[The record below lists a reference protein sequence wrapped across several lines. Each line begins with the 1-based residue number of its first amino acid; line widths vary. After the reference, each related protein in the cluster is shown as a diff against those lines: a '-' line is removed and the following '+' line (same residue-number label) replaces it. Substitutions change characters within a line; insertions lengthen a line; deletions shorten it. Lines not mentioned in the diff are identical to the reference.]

1 MNNIN
6 QTWFEPRITYV
17 NGVQTNSVSAL
28 SRSNVFSFSGFG
40 VGNHIDPTPGSFT
53 HTVTERMKGN
63 QWITSLVAPFNKTL
77 VTGPDA
83 SSNYGQG
90 IPPTDLDATES
101 SNLQNKA
108 LERLYKKMST
118 KNGAVSEGIDASVD
132 VGESRETKKM
142 VAKAVKSAG
151 QVVTVA
157 KQVGERVFKKGKVVG
172 ELANAWLAYTYGW
185 KPLLDDIHELAEFT
199 SVYYK
204 EFTFRGTASVN
215 RPHARY
221 GIDTAWPTTIPIRTE
236 SIGYVSKRILYS
248 VTCSVDDQTAFD
260 LNRITSLDPKRI
272 TWELLPMS
280 FVLDWFVDIGGY
292 LQLQEAALG
301 RGLTFKRGFLTVSN
315 LNFYKARVYGAGKS
329 GTNLYQVDLQAS
341 RKVTGKSRTKLLG
354 FPRPAYPTLQVDLG
368 WRRILSSGAL
378 LAQALG
384 HPNHDVVR
392 RAAEAVPNW
401 SRRNKR
407 DYYTGWSGDKWS

>member
-6 QTWFEPRITYV
+6 RNTYDLWAQYL
-17 NGVQTNSVSAL
+17 NGTVQSSAYYL
-28 SRSNVFSFSGFG
+28 SRSNVFSFTGFG
-40 VGNHIDPTPGSFT
+40 VGNHVDPTPGSFV
-53 HTVTERMKGN
+53 HTVQERMKGN
-63 QWITSLVAPFNKTL
+63 IWRTSLVAPFNKIFI
-77 VTGPDA
+77 TGPEGGY
-83 SSNYGQG
+83 SNYGQG
-90 IPPTDLDATES
+90 IPHPDLDGTES
-101 SNLQNKA
+101 NNLQNKA

-118 KNGAVSEGIDASVD
+118 RNGAVSEGVDVSVD
-132 VGESRETKKM
+132 IGESRESVAM
-142 VAKAVKSAG
+142 VRKAVKSAS

-157 KQVGERVFKKGKVVG
+157 KEVGKRVFKQGKVVG
-172 ELANAWLAYTYGW
+172 ELANAWLAYSYGW

-204 EFTFRGTASVN
+204 EFTFRGTATAVKE
-215 RPHARY
+215 HHVV
-221 GIDTAWPTTIPIRTE
+221 GVDTGWPTSIPIRTE
-236 SIGYVSKRILYS
+236 SKGFSSKRILYS

-260 LNRITSLDPKRI
+260 LSRLTSLDPKRI
-272 TWELLPMS
+272 AWELLPLS

-301 RGLTFKRGFLTVSN
+301 RGLTFKRGFQTISN
-315 LNFYKARVYGAGKS
+315 LNFYKARVFGAGKS
-329 GTNLYQVDLQAS
+329 GTDLHQVDLQGS
-341 RKVTGKSRTKLLG
+341 RRVTSKSRTKLNG

-368 WRRILSSGAL
+368 WRRIITSGAL

-384 HPNHDVVR
+384 SPNHDIVH
-392 RAAEAVPNW
+392 RAAAIPNW